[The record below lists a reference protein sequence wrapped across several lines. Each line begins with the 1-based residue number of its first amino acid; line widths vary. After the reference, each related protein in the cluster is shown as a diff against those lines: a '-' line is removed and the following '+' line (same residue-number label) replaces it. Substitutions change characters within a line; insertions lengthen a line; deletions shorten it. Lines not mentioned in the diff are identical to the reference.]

1 MTEYLSTW
9 LFYVRILVF
18 LCRHIY
24 CSTFAFFLLHS
35 FPLQKLWKLRVSKNV
50 LPCNRRHL
58 VLYKRVAVVIFWKLL
73 CRRASDCVT
82 VRSYYIGSSC
92 IFNTNILLSVIVMVL
107 LRVFGIDNREIGLL
121 FVNIFLESVIVMLVL
136 RILGI
141 DCNSIRLVITIT

>member
-35 FPLQKLWKLRVSKNV
+35 FPLQKLWKWRVCKNV

-58 VLYKRVAVVIFWKLL
+58 VLNKRVVVVIFWKLL
-73 CRRASDCVT
+73 CRRASGCAT

-92 IFNTNILLSVIVMVL
+92 ISNTNILLSVIVMVL
-107 LRVFGIDNREIGLL
+107 LRVFGIDNSEIGLL
-121 FVNIFLESVIVMLVL
+121 FVNIFLESVIVLVVL
-136 RILGI
+136 L
-141 DCNSIRLVITIT
+141 LW